1 MHAYIHTYI
10 HTCMHTCMYVYM
22 HTCMHAYIHTYIHT
36 HIHTCMYVY
45 IHTYIHAY
53 IRTYIHTYIRHS
65 CESDHSSSSLFRK
78 YKHRSLSIIIVP
90 QIKYC
95 SVSISRLTTHYQ
107 HMTLQKYCSVLHI
120 RAEQYLRTH
129 MYFEMCNTPILSYAR
144 MHARVRAFRRAHS
157 HAPALAILQSRAL
170 ALAPTHVHTLK

>member
-36 HIHTCMYVY
+36 YMHTCMYVY

-53 IRTYIHTYIRHS
+53 IRTYMHTYIRHS

-107 HMTLQKYCSVLHI
+107 HMTLQKY
-120 RAEQYLRTH
+120 E
-129 MYFEMCNTPILSYAR
+129 NTVFQVAFSLSSSSHSLSLSLSR
-144 MHARVRAFRRAHS
+144 IFRD
-157 HAPALAILQSRAL
+157 LKCYQSMM
-170 ALAPTHVHTLK
+170 